1 MVSKYQNYS
10 CHLSNCLLL
19 AVVLFRLPQP
29 SLEQSTTDCRLII
42 ITASLRAKVMCCTN
56 YQPQLERHST
66 TRLLTRPALGCNL
79 RQTGCL
85 SSRIDN
91 AITYGITR
99 RLTLSYVFLSTTT
112 PAEMSTTPTETTTT
126 LTEMTTT
133 SGETTTLSVK
143 HHKSNRAHPIP
154 LSNSYHYIWFVA
166 DKISFRFEAVRKCKG
181 QHH

>member
-1 MVSKYQNYS
+1 MVSKYQNYL
-10 CHLSNCLLL
+10 CYPSNCLLL
-19 AVVLFRLPQP
+19 AVVLFQLPQP

-79 RQTGCL
+79 WQTGCL

-91 AITYGITR
+91 AITYGITS
-99 RLTLSYVFLSTTT
+99 RLTMSYVFLSTTT

-133 SGETTTLSVK
+133 SEETTTLSVK
-143 HHKSNRAHPIP
+143 HHKSDRAHPIP
-154 LSNSYHYIWFVA
+154 LSNSYHYIRFVA
-166 DKISFRFEAVRKCKG
+166 DKMSFRFEAVRKCKG